1 MLAIMALL
9 DMIGV
14 ASILPFMAV
23 ASNPNFIETN
33 FILKLVYQKMNI
45 FGVNNDRQFL
55 FFLGIIVFLL
65 LLISLA
71 FKAFVTYLQAKFI
84 HMREYS
90 LSKRLVKI
98 YITQPY
104 LWFLNRHSADLGKT
118 ILSEVNTII
127 TAGLNGLFEIAA
139 KGMLIIAIIILLL
152 IVDPKMAITVGFSLS
167 VAYGLIY
174 LFVRNNLNQLGAK
187 RLHNNELR
195 FTTVSEAFG
204 AVKEIKIGG
213 LENSYI
219 GRFSKPAY
227 IYSQTT
233 AIFIAIANLPRFFFR
248 SDCIRWRSIN
258 NAIHYVTKW

>member
-1 MLAIMALL
+1 
-9 DMIGV
+9 
-14 ASILPFMAV
+14 
-23 ASNPNFIETN
+23 
-33 FILKLVYQKMNI
+33 MNI

-139 KGMLIIAIIILLL
+139 KGMLIIAIIILL
-152 IVDPKMAITVGFSLS
+152 PAN
-167 VAYGLIY
+167 
-174 LFVRNNLNQLGAK
+174 NNL
-187 RLHNNELR
+187 
-195 FTTVSEAFG
+195 
-204 AVKEIKIGG
+204 
-213 LENSYI
+213 
-219 GRFSKPAY
+219 
-227 IYSQTT
+227 
-233 AIFIAIANLPRFFFR
+233 
-248 SDCIRWRSIN
+248 
-258 NAIHYVTKW
+258 